1 MDFWLYQILNGLSFG
16 MLLFML
22 SSGLALIFGV
32 MRILNLAHGVF
43 YAFGVWVA
51 IAVYTRTQS
60 FWLALIGGIL
70 VVVVIGIFVE
80 RVLLRRIP
88 HDELPQA
95 LMTFGLMLI
104 LGDLSLWIWGGT
116 PQTLPRPEWLSGPV
130 KVADYV
136 FPGYRVFMI
145 AVGLV
150 MGLVLWYVQSYTKLG
165 ALIRATID
173 DPEMAQSSGINVSFL
188 STATFAVGAGLAAF
202 GGIVGGPILGVHVGL
217 ELEVLLLAFV
227 VVIIGG
233 LGSLKGAF
241 VGAIIVGLLDSLG
254 KTLVPDFALFTLF
267 VPMALILIFRPSG
280 LMGGKLS

>member
-1 MDFWLYQILNGLSFG
+1 MDFWLYQLLNGLSFG
-16 MLLFML
+16 MLLFLL
-22 SSGLALIFGV
+22 SAGLALIFGV

-51 IAVYTRTQS
+51 IAVYGHTNS
-60 FWLALIGGIL
+60 FWLALLAGIG
-70 VVVVIGIFVE
+70 VVTLIGIFIE

-104 LGDLSLWIWGGT
+104 IGDLALWIWGGT
-116 PQTLPRPEWLSGPV
+116 PQTLPRPEWLAGPIQ
-130 KVADYV
+130 VADYY
-136 FPGYRVFMI
+136 FPAYRVFMI
-145 AVGLV
+145 VVGIVIGAL
-150 MGLVLWYVQSYTKLG
+150 LWYVQSNTRVG
-165 ALIRATID
+165 ALIRAAID
-173 DPEMAQSSGINVSFL
+173 DAEIAQSTGINVSLL
-188 STATFAVGAGLAAF
+188 STATFAIGAALAAF

-241 VGAIIVGLLDSLG
+241 VGAIIVGMLDSLG
-254 KTLVPDFALFTLF
+254 KTLIPEFALFTLF
-267 VPMALILIFRPSG
+267 VPMALILIFRPNG
-280 LMGGKLS
+280 LMGGKA